1 MTRCEGGR
9 PVSELPSA
17 QAAVWVRNP
26 SWPAVAARW
35 ALQVAVTGGLY
46 AALQVVA
53 GANRYYEVVL
63 TQAGIYVI
71 LAVSLN
77 LIMGYTGQL
86 SIGHAGFMAVGAYAA
101 AILTKFFHAPFGL
114 ALLAGGVVAGIAG
127 LLVGVPSLR
136 LRGDYLAIATLGFG
150 EIISVLIALIDE
162 VHVGGWVIDIGG
174 AQGMIGIPR
183 HTTFAWTF
191 FTAVAVIKLVW
202 HFVHSTHGRA
212 CIAIRE
218 DEVAAEAMGIPTTRY
233 KVLAF
238 SMGAVMAGIAGGLHA
253 HQYLYLNPALAGFM
267 NSVFILVIV
276 VIGGMGSTTGAVAAA
291 VFFTY
296 MNQAL
301 PNWLQALNLPDRID
315 PPAVRMVLFSVL
327 LIVVMLVRP
336 RGLLGGVELTWDG
349 VARWVQAALGRGHGA
364 GRADAVKG
372 GRA

>member
-1 MTRCEGGR
+1 M
-9 PVSELPSA
+9 SELAPA
-17 QAAVWVRNP
+17 QTAVPLHAAPWRVVIG
-26 SWPAVAARW
+26 RW
-35 ALQVAVTGGLY
+35 LLQLACIAGLY
-46 AALQVVA
+46 GLLMAWA
-53 GANRYYEVVL
+53 GGNRYYLVVL

-71 LAVSLN
+71 MAVSLN
-77 LIMGYTGQL
+77 LILGYTGQL
-86 SIGHAGFMAVGAYAA
+86 SIGHAGFMAVGGYAA
-101 AILTKFFHAPFGL
+101 ATLTKFFHAPFPVALVCGGL
-114 ALLAGGVVAGIAG
+114 AAGLAG

-150 EIISVLIALIDE
+150 EIISVLIALVDE
-162 VHVGGWVIDIGG
+162 IHLGGRVIDIGG

-191 FTAVAVIKLVW
+191 GAAVLAVKLVW

-218 DEVAAEAMGIPTTRY
+218 DEVAAEAMGIPSTRY

-238 SMGAVMAGIAGGLHA
+238 TLSALLAGVAGGLHA

-296 MNQAL
+296 VNQAL
-301 PNWLQALNLPDRID
+301 PNWLQALHLPAQID

-336 RGLLGGVELTWDG
+336 RGLLGGVELTWE
-349 VARWVQAALGRGHGA
+349 QLGRAWRTWTGA
-364 GRADAVKG
+364 GRRAGLAKG
-372 GRA
+372 GQA